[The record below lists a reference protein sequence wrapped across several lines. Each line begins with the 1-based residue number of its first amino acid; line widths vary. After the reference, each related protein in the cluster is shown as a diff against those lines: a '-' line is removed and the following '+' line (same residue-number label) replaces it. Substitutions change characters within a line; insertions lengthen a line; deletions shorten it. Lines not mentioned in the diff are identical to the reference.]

1 MELSGVFKWGESV
14 KGASRVSLLLVQSA
28 ASLSSF
34 FVLMYFTIFEMYVKL
49 TWKRVFLQ

>member
-34 FVLMYFTIFEMYVKL
+34 FVLMYFTTVSYTHL
-49 TWKRVFLQ
+49 TLPTSDLV